1 MLNTPVTLSPSDVE
15 FTAIRAQGPG
25 GQNVNKTSC
34 AVHLRF
40 DVAASRLAPEI
51 KARLLAL
58 ADHRVSRDGV
68 IVIKAQNSRSLT
80 TNQAEALERLQT
92 LVDAA
97 SAEPRLRRA
106 TQPSNSARKR
116 RLHEKARRS
125 LIKAARAAQ
134 GE

>member
-1 MLNTPVTLSPSDVE
+1 MVMKLLSSDVE
-15 FTAIRAQGPG
+15 FFAIRAQGPG
-25 GQNVNKTSC
+25 GQKVNKTSC

-40 DVAASRLAPEI
+40 DVAASRLAPGI